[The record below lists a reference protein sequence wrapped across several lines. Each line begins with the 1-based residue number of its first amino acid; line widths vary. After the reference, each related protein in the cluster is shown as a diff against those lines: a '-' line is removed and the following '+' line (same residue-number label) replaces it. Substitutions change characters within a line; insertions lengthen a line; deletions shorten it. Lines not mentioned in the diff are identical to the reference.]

1 MQFWEMFLG
10 IFPNPDYQ
18 KPLILLHS
26 QILSQNKAK
35 MGVSEMFLGK

>member
-10 IFPNPDYQ
+10 ILLNPGCR

-35 MGVSEMFLGK
+35 MGVPEMLLGK